1 MIHRITGTFADYLIA
16 ASIMG
21 ISLAFAWRFVIP
33 LVLICALGAWLTYA
47 FVRWSCWKLFSLH
60 RFERFIGMFAQM
72 TGTIASGLAL
82 LRVTDPEYRSPVAQE
97 LVLSSG
103 MAMGFGFPLLILI
116 NLPFTL
122 FDGSLYGF
130 SLLLALMAGYLILLL
145 GAWALYWRRSTS
157 R

>member
-1 MIHRITGTFADYLIA
+1 
-16 ASIMG
+16 
-21 ISLAFAWRFVIP
+21 
-33 LVLICALGAWLTYA
+33 
-47 FVRWSCWKLFSLH
+47 
-60 RFERFIGMFAQM
+60 MFAQM

-116 NLPFTL
+116 NLPFSL

-130 SLLLALMAGYLILLL
+130 SVLLALMAGYLILLL
-145 GAWALYWRRSTS
+145 GAWALYWRRSTA
-157 R
+157 RWGLR